1 MKFVFFLKSRLILKI
16 FYCLCMFV
24 KKLFISMGAH
34 VSKSKRCYIAKPSAY
49 YLTKIPLNFGICI
62 SVPEIVFYL
71 CRTNENMKL
80 ETI

>member
-1 MKFVFFLKSRLILKI
+1 
-16 FYCLCMFV
+16 MFV
-24 KKLFISMGAH
+24 KKLFINTDVH
-34 VSKSKRCYIAKPSAY
+34 VSKSKRCYIAKPSAF

-71 CRTNENMKL
+71 RRANENMKL